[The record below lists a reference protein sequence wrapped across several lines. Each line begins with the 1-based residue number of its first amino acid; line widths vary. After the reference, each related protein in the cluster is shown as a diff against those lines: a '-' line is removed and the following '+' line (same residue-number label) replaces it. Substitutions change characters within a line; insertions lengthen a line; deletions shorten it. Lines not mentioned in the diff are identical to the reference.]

1 MKWQKSA
8 IMNSIQD
15 IYTKSE
21 QEMGFGNIYTI
32 DGNYLNPELSYVNTV
47 HSWQVVAWHLSG
59 V

>member
-47 HSWQVVAWHLSG
+47 HSWQVVALHLY
-59 V
+59 

>member
-47 HSWQVVAWHLSG
+47 HSWQVVALHLLG